1 MSEATN
7 FKLRKTQEERA
18 KATRDKLCRATLE
31 TISKVGY
38 HNSTTPMIAERAGVS
53 RGAQTHHFPTKY
65 ELVTAAF
72 EYLMGEWEEKRRKF
86 ATENNEEPDA
96 AAYVEFLWAEVFN
109 DPNYVATLEMLL
121 AARGDP
127 KLKAKL
133 TELLQELSEFRLK
146 IWRTV
151 FHGMLTE
158 QESNTLMRMT
168 ICLFRGMSMQS
179 SLDPEALK
187 YHRAMLQNWT
197 EFLTSKLEKHA
208 KQDVAAQ

>member
-1 MSEATN
+1 MNETAAT
-7 FKLRKTQEERA
+7 KERKTQEERT
-18 KATRDKLCRATLE
+18 KTTRDKLCRATLE
-31 TISKVGY
+31 TISEVGY
-38 HNSTTPMIAERAGVS
+38 HNSTTPMIAKRAGVS

-72 EYLMGEWEEKRRKF
+72 EYLLSEWEDKRKRF
-86 ATENNEEPDA
+86 VLQQGGEPAA

-127 KLKAKL
+127 KLKARL

-146 IWRTV
+146 IWHTV
-151 FHGMLTE
+151 FREAMSE
-158 QESNTLMRMT
+158 RESNTLMRMT

-179 SLDPEALK
+179 SLDPEALQ
-187 YHRAMLQNWT
+187 YHRSMLDNWT
-197 EFLTSKLEKHA
+197 KFLTEKLA
-208 KQDVAAQ
+208 S